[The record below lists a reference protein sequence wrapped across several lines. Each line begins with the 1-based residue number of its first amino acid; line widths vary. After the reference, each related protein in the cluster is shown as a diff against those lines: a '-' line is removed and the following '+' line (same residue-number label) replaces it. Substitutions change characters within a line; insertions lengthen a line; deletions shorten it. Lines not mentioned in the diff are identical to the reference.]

1 MRRIFKGFSTIPDG
15 KNVLTRNWTLT
26 DLELVKRDILNQFM
40 TVKGERVMMPT
51 YGSII
56 WNLLFEQMSNTLVD
70 QMVEDAKKIIKSDSR
85 VEMDNISVRQFENGV
100 ILNIRIFY
108 KPWGVYDNFSV
119 EFDKRTKE
127 SV

>member
-56 WNLLFEQMSNTLVD
+56 WNLLFEQMSNTLID